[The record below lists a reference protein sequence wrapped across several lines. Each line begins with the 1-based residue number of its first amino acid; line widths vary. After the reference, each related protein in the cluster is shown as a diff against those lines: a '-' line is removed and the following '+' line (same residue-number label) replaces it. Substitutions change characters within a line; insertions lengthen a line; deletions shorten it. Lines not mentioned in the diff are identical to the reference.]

1 MKIYFPVIFFLLA
14 SAGPTPAGQNTLFV
28 EAMHTENRATAESA
42 QNRLKRFG
50 NAHISRQGDRYT
62 VLIGPIGDSKEAVSV
77 RNIVRRTHPDA
88 LIRTSASVP
97 SKNGTPSAAPASE
110 PKTIAP
116 VGVVKPT
123 APASE
128 PKSIGPVGVVKP
140 APPVL
145 TAVSPDKQPPQP
157 VETNPPA
164 PESTGLTSSPETL
177 LKRALDDYQA
187 RRYESA
193 LQWLS
198 LYLSLYP
205 VDDNVPLAMF
215 AVAGIQLAMKR
226 PLSALRIYSHILER
240 HAETPE
246 AVESM
251 IALAD
256 MSLLY
261 PGLKPSIALSGAQWY
276 LDPVMAYDQ
285 ALSKN
290 PPEEIT
296 ERVLLQRISAL
307 RLKGRYREAYD
318 AGHRFLERYPRTN
331 HQYVLLA
338 ALRSDVENVIE
349 ERIAAGDD
357 LAVISMVSHA
367 SRKDV
372 IKMNDTDILI
382 KAAGSY
388 GRLGM
393 THEARRLL
401 SATRPFAMSRISRID
416 AALEALSKTET
427 PPAAASPEM
436 ERWRLYEAGRRQ
448 IHTSTRSEAEKTL
461 AQMKGTPQDAFWS
474 KLAEFALN
482 DGPWSIKYKD
492 YLK

>member
-1 MKIYFPVIFFLLA
+1 
-14 SAGPTPAGQNTLFV
+14 
-28 EAMHTENRATAESA
+28 
-42 QNRLKRFG
+42 
-50 NAHISRQGDRYT
+50 
-62 VLIGPIGDSKEAVSV
+62 
-77 RNIVRRTHPDA
+77 
-88 LIRTSASVP
+88 
-97 SKNGTPSAAPASE
+97 
-110 PKTIAP
+110 
-116 VGVVKPT
+116 
-123 APASE
+123 
-128 PKSIGPVGVVKP
+128 
-140 APPVL
+140 
-145 TAVSPDKQPPQP
+145 
-157 VETNPPA
+157 
-164 PESTGLTSSPETL
+164 
-177 LKRALDDYQA
+177 LDDYQA
-187 RRYESA
+187 RRYETA

-205 VDDNVPLAMF
+205 ADNNVPLAMF

-226 PLSALRIYSHILER
+226 PLSAFRIFSHILER

-246 AVESM
+246 AIESM
-251 IALAD
+251 MALAD

-285 ALSKN
+285 VLSKN
-290 PPEEIT
+290 PSEEMT

-331 HQYVLLA
+331 HQYVLVT

-357 LAVISMVSHA
+357 LAVISIVSHA
-367 SRKDV
+367 SRKNV

-393 THEARRLL
+393 TDESRRLL
-401 SATRPFAMSRISRID
+401 SATRPFAMGHVSRID
-416 AALEALSKTET
+416 AALEALSKTAA
-427 PPAAASPEM
+427 PPAASSPEM
-436 ERWRLYEAGRRQ
+436 ERWRLYEAGRLQ

>member
-1 MKIYFPVIFFLLA
+1 MKIYFPVLFFLLA
-14 SAGPTPAGQNTLFV
+14 LAGPTPAGQNTLFV
-28 EAMHTENRATAESA
+28 EAMHTEDRAIAESA
-42 QNRLKRFG
+42 QKSLKRFG

-88 LIRTSASVP
+88 LIRPSASVP
-97 SKNGTPSAAPASE
+97 SKNGTPPSAAPPSA
-110 PKTIAP
+110 PKSTAP
-116 VGVVKPT
+116 VR
-123 APASE
+123 
-128 PKSIGPVGVVKP
+128 VVKP
-140 APPVL
+140 APPAL

-164 PESTGLTSSPETL
+164 QESTGLTSSPGAL
-177 LKRALDDYQA
+177 LKTALDDYQA
-187 RRYESA
+187 RRYETA

-205 VDDNVPLAMF
+205 ADNNVPLAMF

-226 PLSALRIYSHILER
+226 PLSAFRIYSHILER
-240 HAETPE
+240 HAGTPE
-246 AVESM
+246 AIESM

-261 PGLKPSIALSGAQWY
+261 PGLKPSIALSGSQWY

-290 PPEEIT
+290 PSEEMT

-331 HQYVLLA
+331 HQFVLLA

-357 LAVISMVSHA
+357 LAVISLVSHA

-393 THEARRLL
+393 THEAGRLL
-401 SATRPFAMSRISRID
+401 SATRPFAMGRISRID
-416 AALEALSKTET
+416 AALEALSKTEA
-427 PPAAASPEM
+427 PPAATSPEM

-461 AQMKGTPQDAFWS
+461 AQMKGNPQDAFWS

-492 YLK
+492 YFK